1 MPAYRDPTIHVIF
14 CWIYRCNSRHRS
26 LAVSRSTLAPGRP
39 MRCSRTW
46 PTLGP
51 ATQVWACI
59 GSACVPANI
68 PAGLVTYSDW
78 LSGPNG
84 AYAKPPENA
93 YDPNGTKA
101 PVKLGAA
108 EGFDDPKGGESWVPN
123 PNPRSGGS
131 SNGWLD
137 SKGRVWCPT
146 GQTPGRAHGGP
157 HWDVQDGKDNINVRP
172 GNDINGLI

>member
-1 MPAYRDPTIHVIF
+1 
-14 CWIYRCNSRHRS
+14 
-26 LAVSRSTLAPGRP
+26 